1 MSLIPAHRRRATED
15 RMNGEKARVGIVG
28 VGRMGL
34 AMVRHLIKQGYQ
46 VTACDIDDKQLAKA
60 SDIGAA
66 NAKTPAE
73 VAHAADFVIV
83 AVGYDEELRQVVL
96 EVDGL
101 LANLAPGSVI
111 AISST
116 AKPDTVKAL
125 DQQAR
130 AHGVAILD
138 APICRGRFAADEGT
152 LLALVGGAPE
162 VVERGRAIYSCFC
175 SDYAHLGEVGH
186 GQVGKTMN
194 NLLLWINAVGLIEAG
209 RLAETTGID
218 LVKLRAALLISSGAS
233 NALKE
238 WDMVSFTWALKDMQI
253 AADLADKAGLSLPIT
268 GAIKELVKEA
278 RRIKTAGATPK
289 WTGHGNQ

>member
-1 MSLIPAHRRRATED
+1 
-15 RMNGEKARVGIVG
+15 MNGEKARVGIVG

-34 AMVRHLIKQGYQ
+34 AMLKHLIRQGYQ

-60 SDIGAA
+60 RDAGAA
-66 NAKTPAE
+66 AVTTAAE
-73 VAHAADFVIV
+73 
-83 AVGYDEELRQVVL
+83 
-96 EVDGL
+96 L
-101 LANLAPGSVI
+101 LANLAPGSII

-125 DQQAR
+125 DEQAKVN
-130 AHGVAILD
+130 GVAILD
-138 APICRGRFAADEGT
+138 APICRGRFAADDGT
-152 LLALVGGAPE
+152 LLALVGGKPD
-162 VVERGRAIYSCFC
+162 VVERGRAIYRCFC

-233 NALKE
+233 DALKE
-238 WDMVSFTWALKDMQI
+238 WDGVSFTWALKDMQI
-253 AADLADKAGLSLPIT
+253 VADLADKAGLSLPIT

-278 RRIKTAGATPK
+278 RRIKTAGAAPK
-289 WTGHGNQ
+289 WTGQGSALSGQ

>member
-1 MSLIPAHRRRATED
+1 
-15 RMNGEKARVGIVG
+15 MNGEKARVGIVG

-34 AMVRHLIKQGYQ
+34 AMLKHLIRQGYQ

-60 SDIGAA
+60 RDAGAA
-66 NAKTPAE
+66 AVTTAAE
-73 VAHAADFVIV
+73 VARAADFVIV
-83 AVGYDEELRQVVL
+83 AVGYDEEVRQVVL

-101 LANLAPGSVI
+101 LANLAPGSII

-125 DQQAR
+125 DEQAKVN
-130 AHGVAILD
+130 GVAILD
-138 APICRGRFAADEGT
+138 APICRGRFAADDGT
-152 LLALVGGAPE
+152 LLALVGGKPD
-162 VVERGRAIYSCFC
+162 VVERGRAIYRCFC

-233 NALKE
+233 DALKE
-238 WDMVSFTWALKDMQI
+238 WDGVSFTWALKDMQI
-253 AADLADKAGLSLPIT
+253 VADLADKAGLSLPIT

-278 RRIKTAGATPK
+278 RRIKTAGAAPK
-289 WTGHGNQ
+289 WTGRGSALSGQ